1 MQVSSRARFLNA
13 VKWFSLFGLLA
24 NVGVGATTAQL
35 APKADAADQ
44 LAQAW
49 ALVSSLDGVP
59 SLGDAKAPVVIV
71 EFGDYECP
79 YCGMHAKQVLPQIL
93 TNYVKTGKVR
103 YFFKDAPVEVMHPQ
117 SLKAAQAAVCSGK
130 QGKYWEMHDRL
141 FGNQKALA
149 LTDIFVSAATLELD
163 RQKFEKCMNDERDL
177 LQIRNSLKE
186 GLKLGLR
193 GTPTFFIA
201 SLAAEKAGTTNMRML
216 SGFQSYDAFKQV
228 LDQLLSNNQKVEVH

>member
-1 MQVSSRARFLNA
+1 MAALA
-13 VKWFSLFGLLA
+13 APFGL
-24 NVGVGATTAQL
+24 GAASAQV
-35 APKADAADQ
+35 AQTAADQ
-44 LAQAW
+44 VSQFW
-49 ALVSSLDGVP
+49 ALFSSLDGVP
-59 SLGDAKAPVVIV
+59 FLGDAKAPIVIV

-103 YFFKDAPVEVMHPQ
+103 YFYKDAPVEILHPQ

-141 FGNQKALA
+141 FANQKALSMPDLLA
-149 LTDIFVSAATLELD
+149 SVAVLELD
-163 RQKFEKCMNDERDL
+163 AQVFEKCMTDEQQV

-201 SLAAEKAGTTNMRML
+201 LPDSDKSVINIRML
-216 SGFQSYDAFKQV
+216 SGFQPYSSFQQV
-228 LDQLLSNNQKVEVH
+228 LDELLSNGKKTEVH

>member
-1 MQVSSRARFLNA
+1 MVSLAVTSGFGVASAQVDQ
-13 VKWFSLFGLLA
+13 
-24 NVGVGATTAQL
+24 T
-35 APKADAADQ
+35 AADQ
-44 LAQAW
+44 VSQIWGLI
-49 ALVSSLDGVP
+49 SSLGSVP
-59 SLGDAKAPVVIV
+59 SLGDAKAPIVIV

-103 YFFKDAPVEVMHPQ
+103 YFYKDAPVEVLHPQ
-117 SLKAAQAAVCSGK
+117 SLKAAQAAVCSGQ

-141 FGNQKALA
+141 FGNQKALSV
-149 LTDIFVSAATLELD
+149 TDLLASAAALD
-163 RQKFEKCMNDERDL
+163 LDKQAFDKCVSDEQEV

-201 SLAAEKAGTTNMRML
+201 LPDSDKSVTNIRML
-216 SGFQSYDAFKQV
+216 SGFQPYSRFEQV
-228 LDQLLSNNQKVEVH
+228 LDELLSNEKRKEAN